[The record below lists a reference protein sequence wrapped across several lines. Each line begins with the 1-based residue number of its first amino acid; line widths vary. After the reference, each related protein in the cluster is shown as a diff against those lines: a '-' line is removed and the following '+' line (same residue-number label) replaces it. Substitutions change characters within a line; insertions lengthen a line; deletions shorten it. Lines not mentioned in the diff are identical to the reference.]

1 MFRAIV
7 SGKAGR
13 LPAALTPGS
22 PWAVVFKQSEDLL
35 TATVFERLS
44 YLDGSLLWAI
54 LRGTFGP
61 ALPPYKIAE
70 LINIEFWPR
79 WDDTVRHGTVEP
91 DILLQ
96 FDVGDPARRVDLII
110 EAKLGGV
117 QYAEQWHRQWSSYQA
132 YMRKEESDAPAALV
146 LLLAIG
152 GLIGGS
158 ASTVERLTQEVRA
171 RSGDATELVASAAE
185 WSRLASVLNDLPVE
199 NPSAGRVIEDIT
211 EALALF
217 GYRHLRALDSLS
229 AVRRPKDPV
238 AAMTV
243 VRQLGR

>member
-1 MFRAIV
+1 MFRAII

-13 LPAALTPGS
+13 LPVALTAGS
-22 PWAVVFKQSEDLL
+22 PWSAVFKQSEDLL

-44 YLDGSLLWAI
+44 YLEGSLLWAI
-54 LRGTFGP
+54 LRSTFGP
-61 ALPPYKIAE
+61 ALPAYKLAE

-79 WDDTVRHGTVEP
+79 WDDAVGSGTVEP
-91 DILLQ
+91 DVLLQ
-96 FDVGDPARRVDLII
+96 FEVGDPVRRVDLIL

-132 YMRKEESDAPAALV
+132 YVGEEDNDAPAHLV
-146 LLLAIG
+146 IFLAIG

-158 ASTVERLTQEVRA
+158 ASTVERLTQEVRI
-171 RSGDATELVASAAE
+171 RSGNSTELVASAAD
-185 WSRLASVLNDLPVE
+185 WSHLASVLNDLSIE
-199 NPSAGRVIEDIT
+199 SRAAGRAIADVA

-229 AVRRPKDPV
+229 EVRRPRDPV
-238 AAMTV
+238 MAMTV
-243 VRQLGR
+243 IGQLGK